1 MMDTTIQQ
9 QNKPLELTCNICEKI
24 MTDAVLLPCCGK
36 SYCKE
41 CKYNKKVCLW
51 LYTNRILGITTTLEK
66 TNTCPYC
73 QNDNVTIDQIIPNKV
88 LRAAIEIF
96 LQEEQEEADR
106 KQDGVENMD
115 TDGEKEPMDT
125 KEEEQE
131 KASTEVKYILISLG
145 ESYL

>member
-1 MMDTTIQQ
+1 M
-9 QNKPLELTCNICEKI
+9 
-24 MTDAVLLPCCGK
+24 
-36 SYCKE
+36 
-41 CKYNKKVCLW
+41 
-51 LYTNRILGITTTLEK
+51 EK

-131 KASTEVKYILISLG
+131 KVSTEVK
-145 ESYL
+145 